1 MAARNSSSGSSR
13 RRASASKSAR
23 KTARKSARKSTARRR
38 SAAKKSGNRRK
49 KGKKHSL
56 LTKLCFWPFLLIGHL
71 TRNWHPV
78 IKWPARAGAALGMV
92 LFVCFLMVATYYYI
106 RASQYD
112 LKKVAQM
119 PARTLIYA
127 RDGRTEL
134 GKLHGDNRYIV
145 TYEQVSP
152 NFRKALIAREDAR
165 FFEHG
170 AVDVRGLARVVMRFF
185 QRGKKEGASTITMQ
199 LARNTFPLGG
209 KNIDRKLLEIAVA
222 FRIERKYEK
231 KEILQHYMNRIFWG
245 HSIRGIEAASRT
257 YFEKPSNK
265 LTLSEAAMLAGIIRG
280 PNAFSPFKDIK
291 AATSERDVTLGRMVH
306 YGHITQADADTA
318 KNEALKI
325 RPKHRRV
332 VQETYVMDAVRRE
345 LDRIL
350 EEENIEEGG
359 LTVITTIDH
368 TIQRAAELSME
379 RNLTKVE
386 KTPGYWHQTRK
397 KWLSLPEA
405 RRGRPAYVQG
415 ACVVI
420 ENRSGAVISVVGGRN
435 ANESKYNRAIQAERQ
450 IGSIFKPFVYLTAFN
465 RGMMPK
471 TWVPDGRIRPGEIR
485 DAPRSWSPANSDGK
499 YGGYITA
506 EDALVRSRNTSS
518 VRVGNYAGLEK
529 VNQTAVDVGFIQGVP
544 NTPATYLGAWE
555 ATPWQV
561 ASAYTVF
568 PNNGDWYRPY
578 IVQEI
583 RNAKG
588 ERVYPGKG
596 DSGKLVVSAAE
607 PGATWC
613 VSNTLQQVVERG
625 TGRSVR
631 SQGYLSPC
639 AGKTGTTDD
648 YKDAWFA
655 GYTGTLTCAVWV
667 GMDTPQKIINRG
679 YGSTLAAPIWTDV
692 MKTAG
697 RLGYATPKFK
707 PLRMTSAQL
716 CRWSAKRATNGCA
729 HQRASYTAHVP
740 ADMLPA
746 ANDFCTIHPLRAVA
760 PGQSGQGPPP
770 SRRPLKAVPVEP
782 KRPPKAIP
790 LE

>member
-1 MAARNSSSGSSR
+1 MKR
-13 RRASASKSAR
+13 RGWLF
-23 KTARKSARKSTARRR
+23 T
-38 SAAKKSGNRRK
+38 
-49 KGKKHSL
+49 L
-56 LTKLCFWPFLLIGHL
+56 LFWPFMLIAHL
-71 TRNWHPV
+71 TRRWHPV
-78 IKWPARAGAALGMV
+78 MMWPARVAAYCAVMMV
-92 LFVCFLMVATYYYI
+92 FCMMLVAVYYYG
-106 RASQYD
+106 RAMRYD
-112 LKKVAQM
+112 LAQVAEM
-119 PARTLIYA
+119 PARTLVYA

-134 GKLHGDNRYIV
+134 GRLHGDNRYIV
-145 TYEQVSP
+145 KYEDVSP
-152 NFRKALIAREDAR
+152 YFRKALVAREDAR
-165 FFEHG
+165 FFDHG
-170 AVDVRGLARVVMRFF
+170 AVDLRGLARVVMRYF

-199 LARNTFPLGG
+199 LARNTYPLGG
-209 KNIDRKLLEIAVA
+209 KTLDRKLLEIAVA
-222 FRIERKYEK
+222 FRIEQKYEK

-245 HSIRGIEAASRT
+245 HSMRGVEAASRT
-257 YFEKPSNK
+257 YFEKSADK

-280 PNAFSPFKDIK
+280 PNTFSPFRNIK
-291 AATSERDVTLGRMVH
+291 AARLERDVTLGRMVY
-306 YGHITQADADTA
+306 YGHITQADADVA
-318 KNEALKI
+318 RNDVLKV

-350 EEENIEEGG
+350 EEENIESGG

-368 TIQRAAELSME
+368 TIQRSAELSLE
-379 RNLTKVE
+379 RNLARVE
-386 KTPGYWHQTRK
+386 ERTPGYRHQTRR
-397 KWLSLPEA
+397 KWRSLPA
-405 RRGRPAYVQG
+405 SRRGEPRYLQG

-465 RGMMPK
+465 RGMVPR
-471 TWVPDGRIRPGEIR
+471 TWVRDGRIRPGEIR
-485 DAPRSWSPANSDGK
+485 GAPRSWSPANSDGK
-499 YGGYITA
+499 FGGLIAA

-529 VNQTAVDVGFIQGVP
+529 VNQTAIDVGFLQGIP
-544 NTPATYLGAWE
+544 NNPSAFLGSWE

-578 IVQEI
+578 IIQEI

-596 DSGKLVVSAAE
+596 DSGKLVVVAAE

-613 VSNTLQQVVERG
+613 VSKTLEKVIDRG
-625 TGRSVR
+625 TGRRVR
-631 SQGYLSPC
+631 SLGYLSPC

-667 GMDTPQKIINRG
+667 GMDKPKKIINRG
-679 YGSTLAAPIWTDV
+679 YGSTLAAPIWVDV

-697 RLGYATPKFK
+697 RLGYATPRFRRL
-707 PLRMTSAQL
+707 PLRGAVL
-716 CRWSAKRATNGCA
+716 CRWSAKRATEGCVQSGSA
-729 HQRASYTAHVP
+729 YTTELP

-746 ANDFCTIHPLRAVA
+746 ANDYCTVHPLRAV
-760 PGQSGQGPPP
+760 PRG
-770 SRRPLKAVPVEP
+770 R

-790 LE
+790 VE

>member
-1 MAARNSSSGSSR
+1 MLGVHI
-13 RRASASKSAR
+13 
-23 KTARKSARKSTARRR
+23 TR
-38 SAAKKSGNRRK
+38 S
-49 KGKKHSL
+49 
-56 LTKLCFWPFLLIGHL
+56 
-71 TRNWHPV
+71 WHPL
-78 IKWPARAGAALGMV
+78 IKWPSRVGGSIGIVMLFCAMLVAA
-92 LFVCFLMVATYYYI
+92 YYYA

-112 LKKVAQM
+112 LEKVAEM
-119 PARTLIYA
+119 PARTLVYA
-127 RDGRTEL
+127 RDGKTEL
-134 GKLHGDNRYIV
+134 GRLHGDNRYIV
-145 TYEQVSP
+145 KFDEVSP
-152 NFRKALIAREDAR
+152 NFRNALVAREDAR
-165 FFEHG
+165 FYEHG
-170 AVDVRGLARVVMRFF
+170 AFDLRGAGRAFMRYVM
-185 QRGKKEGASTITMQ
+185 RGKKEGASTITMQ
-199 LARNTFPLGG
+199 LARNTYPLGG
-209 KNIDRKLLEIAVA
+209 KNLDRKLLEMAVA
-222 FRIERKYEK
+222 FRMERKYK
-231 KEILQHYMNRIFWG
+231 KDEILQHYMNRIFWG
-245 HSIRGIEAASRT
+245 HSIRGVEAASRT
-257 YFEKPSNK
+257 YFEKSSSK

-280 PNAFSPFKDIK
+280 PNAFSPFRNIE
-291 AATSERDVTLGRMVH
+291 AAQSERDVTLNRMVL
-306 YGHITQADADTA
+306 YNYITQADADAA
-318 KNEALKI
+318 KNEPLKI
-325 RPKHRRV
+325 RPKNRRV
-332 VQETYVMDAVRRE
+332 IQDTYVMDSVRRE

-350 EEENIEEGG
+350 EEENIEQGG

-379 RNLTKVE
+379 RNLTRVE
-386 KTPGYWHQTRK
+386 KTSGYRHQTRK
-397 KWLSLPEA
+397 KWLSLSAA
-405 RRGRPAYVQG
+405 RRGDPAYVQG

-420 ENRSGAVISVVGGRN
+420 ENRSGAVLSVVGGRN

-450 IGSIFKPFVYLTAFN
+450 IGSVFKPFVYLTAFN

-471 TWVPDGRIRPGEIR
+471 TWVPDGRIKPGEI
-485 DAPRSWSPANSDGK
+485 DGAPRSWSPSNSDGK

-518 VRVGNYAGLEK
+518 VRVGNYAGLK
-529 VNQTAVDVGFIQGVP
+529 SVNQTAIDVGFIQGVP
-544 NTPATYLGAWE
+544 SNPSSYLGSWE

-596 DSGKLVVSAAE
+596 QSGKLVVSAAE

-625 TGRSVR
+625 TGRRIR
-631 SQGYLSPC
+631 SLGYLSPC

-667 GMDTPQKIINRG
+667 GMDRPQKIINKG
-679 YGSTLAAPIWTDV
+679 YGSTLAAPIWADV

-707 PLRMTSAQL
+707 PLRLRSALL
-716 CRWSAKRATNGCA
+716 CRWSAKRATNGCVSRGA
-729 HQRASYTAHVP
+729 AYTANVP
-740 ADMLPA
+740 ADMFPA
-746 ANDFCTIHPLRAVA
+746 DNDFCTIHPLRAVA
-760 PGQSGQGPPP
+760 PNSTEPRPSGRGLLQRLRSLPGL
-770 SRRPLKAVPVEP
+770 R

-790 LE
+790 VE